1 METKKFAVIGHP
13 IGHTMSPFIHTR
25 LFELQGVKAEYTKLD
40 IAPENLEYE
49 FKNTLSKL
57 DGFNI
62 TIPHKQA
69 VIPFLD
75 EIDAKALC
83 DEIRKT
89 VAGCD
94 VSFCLIDELS
104 GDIDVLINATP
115 IGMFPKIENQPVSDS
130 VINRCANVFDAVYNP
145 LEKMLVK
152 KARANGATA
161 ESGMAML
168 VWQAVVSHEH
178 WDGSVYDKGD
188 IAQLCIDSAKELEK
202 NF

>member
-1 METKKFAVIGHP
+1 MNTVSNKNGISKGYTTDPDGFLKALDAAGIMLNGRIVIIGCGGVARTMAYEVVLKKQPLLFAVRKEDLKI
-13 IGHTMSPFIHTR
+13 
-25 LFELQGVKAEYTKLD
+25 AE
-40 IAPENLEYE
+40 
-49 FKNTLSKL
+49 
-57 DGFNI
+57 
-62 TIPHKQA
+62 
-69 VIPFLD
+69 
-75 EIDAKALC
+75 ALC

-130 VINRCANVFDAVYNP
+130 VINRCTNVFDAVYNP
-145 LEKMLVK
+145 LETMLVK

>member
-1 METKKFAVIGHP
+1 M
-13 IGHTMSPFIHTR
+13 R
-25 LFELQGVKAEYTKLD
+25 LFSKTAPPLCRKKRGFEIAE
-40 IAPENLEYE
+40 
-49 FKNTLSKL
+49 
-57 DGFNI
+57 
-62 TIPHKQA
+62 
-69 VIPFLD
+69 
-75 EIDAKALC
+75 ALC

-94 VSFCLIDELS
+94 ASFCLIDELS

-145 LEKMLVK
+145 LETMLVK